1 MSRNAPGPEFW
12 TLIHPHT
19 GDLADFRPT
28 SRGFSSDVTALIDC
42 EKGRFFVKAVH
53 NRPGGRRDSIIRER
67 LINSAVYPVSP
78 VLRWHVEDDAWVAL
92 GFEWVEG
99 RASDFAPD
107 SADLPVV
114 VDILNRIG
122 ELDLPEV
129 AQAWPETRW
138 NRFAVDKAEAALL
151 QGEALL
157 YTDIHPSNLLIGD
170 QNTWAVDWSWP
181 THGAAFIDPPCL
193 VVQLIATGHSA
204 ESAESWA
211 SGCSAWADANPRAI
225 DAFAAATL
233 RMNRA
238 FAARNPDAAW
248 LRAMADAAQAWVAH
262 RTR

>member
-1 MSRNAPGPEFW
+1 M
-12 TLIHPHT
+12 
-19 GDLADFRPT
+19 
-28 SRGFSSDVTALIDC
+28 
-42 EKGRFFVKAVH
+42 
-53 NRPGGRRDSIIRER
+53 
-67 LINSAVYPVSP
+67 
-78 VLRWHVEDDAWVAL
+78 EDDAWVAL